1 MERIENIG
9 FDNLKLIQDD
19 EGFMFG
25 IDAVIL
31 ADFAACMHPG
41 MKKAVDLGTGNGIIP
56 LILSHK
62 APGCT
67 VTGFDI
73 QEKAVDMA
81 TRSCDMNNLAD
92 RISFHCC
99 DVKNIAAEYPEMK
112 GSVDAVI
119 TNPPYVAKGSGIV
132 NDKSSKFI
140 ARQETTADI
149 EDFVSAAASL
159 LNYKGHLFMVHRP
172 NRLVD
177 IFYYC
182 RKYNLEP
189 KDIRFV
195 APSEGRIPNIV
206 LIHSILGGGHELNY
220 LDTLNVYDK
229 EGNYTAEIVKIYEKT
244 G

>member
-1 MERIENIG
+1 
-9 FDNLKLIQDD
+9 
-19 EGFMFG
+19 
-25 IDAVIL
+25 
-31 ADFAACMHPG
+31 
-41 MKKAVDLGTGNGIIP
+41 
-56 LILSHK
+56 
-62 APGCT
+62 
-67 VTGFDI
+67 
-73 QEKAVDMA
+73 
-81 TRSCDMNNLAD
+81 
-92 RISFHCC
+92 
-99 DVKNIAAEYPEMK
+99 
-112 GSVDAVI
+112 
-119 TNPPYVAKGSGIV
+119 NPPYVAKGSGIV